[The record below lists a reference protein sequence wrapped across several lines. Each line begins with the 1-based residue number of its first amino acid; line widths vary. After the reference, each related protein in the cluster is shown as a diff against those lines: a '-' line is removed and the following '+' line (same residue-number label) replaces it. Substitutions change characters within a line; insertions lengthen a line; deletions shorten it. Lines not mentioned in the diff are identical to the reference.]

1 MRWNLINSLPPPRG
15 SGADDERKRVNEHDV
30 THQQR
35 LIAERL
41 RQERYYTP
49 GVSLF
54 FSK

>member
-15 SGADDERKRVNEHDV
+15 SGADEERKRVNEQDV

-41 RQERYYTP
+41 RQERYYPP

-54 FSK
+54 LLK